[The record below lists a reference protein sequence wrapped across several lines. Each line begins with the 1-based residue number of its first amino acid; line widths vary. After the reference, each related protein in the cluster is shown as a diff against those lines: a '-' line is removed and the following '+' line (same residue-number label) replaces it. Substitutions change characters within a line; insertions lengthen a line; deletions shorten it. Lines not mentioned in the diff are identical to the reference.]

1 MNPTPKIL
9 IVDDQED
16 IREIYTITFEAE
28 GFEVMTA
35 VDGLDGI
42 SKAVEF
48 KPDIIL
54 LDLMMPQ
61 MDGFEVLGAMS
72 QNSSINVKIIVISN
86 ISQQA
91 DIDKATKAGADGY
104 LSKADNDPDQ
114 VVVEVKKH
122 L

>member
-35 VDGLDGI
+35 TDGLDGI

-61 MDGFEVLGAMS
+61 MDGFEVLGAMR
-72 QNSSINVKIIVISN
+72 QNSSMNVKIIVISN

-91 DIDKATKAGADGY
+91 DIEKANKAGADGY

>member
-1 MNPTPKIL
+1 MNTAPKIL
-9 IVDDQED
+9 IVDDQAD

-28 GFEVMTA
+28 GFQVMTA
-35 VDGLDGI
+35 MDGLDGI

-48 KPDIIL
+48 RPDVIL

-61 MDGFEVLGAMS
+61 MDGFEVLTAMR
-72 QNSSINVKIIVISN
+72 QNSSMNVKIIVISN
-86 ISQQA
+86 ISQAA
-91 DIDKATKAGADGY
+91 DIERATKSGANGY

-114 VVVEVKKH
+114 VVAEVKKH